1 MEAVC
6 KQKIKHGIC
15 HPERSTGLPGRSRG
29 ISLFLFKA
37 LFYKILT
44 RLGAE
49 D

>member
-1 MEAVC
+1 MEAVR
-6 KQKIKHGIC
+6 KRKIEHENC
-15 HPERSTGLPGRSRG
+15 NPERRSDESDRSRG

-37 LFYKILT
+37 LFYKVLT